1 MKYPNLLENFKK
13 YVQIDTQSDPHS
25 TSVPSTEK
33 QKDLAR
39 LLVEQLLGMGI
50 VDAHMDE
57 KGYVYA
63 TVPASQGLESAPAV
77 CFCAHMDTSP
87 EYSGKGVVPILHENY
102 DGGDIVL
109 PKGDIVLTT
118 KAFGPLKEMTGHT
131 IITSDGSTLLGADNK
146 AGITEIMSAA
156 EHLIQSEVPHAAM
169 KILFTPDE
177 EIGRGA
183 DHVDLDKLGAAFGY
197 TMDGATKGSLEDETF
212 SADGATVVF
221 KGANTHPGFAHK
233 KMANAMKAAG
243 VFLASLPRQEWA
255 PESTKGDQGFVHPYE
270 ITGGV
275 EEVKITMILRSF
287 DSEELA
293 DYAALLSALAK
304 QATKAVKR
312 TSFEIHTTEQYR
324 NMKEVLDQQPHVVEY
339 AERAIE
345 ASGLPLRKSK
355 IRGGTDGSKL
365 SFMGLPCP
373 NIFAGEHAFHSPY
386 EFVSLQDME
395 SATDVIVK
403 LLELVA
409 ADYRAA

>member
-13 YVQIDTQSDPHS
+13 YVQIDTQSDLHS

-39 LLVEQLLGMGI
+39 LLVEQLLEMGI
-50 VDAHMDE
+50 IDAHMDE

-87 EYSGKGVVPILHENY
+87 EYNGKGVVPILHENY

-109 PKGDIVLTT
+109 PKGDVVLTT
-118 KAFGPLKEMTGHT
+118 KAFGPLKEMKGHT

-156 EHLIQSEVPHAAM
+156 EYLMKSEVPHAAM

-287 DSEELA
+287 DSEELV

-312 TSFEIHTTEQYR
+312 TSFEIYTTEQYR
-324 NMKEVLDQQPHVVEY
+324 NMKEVLDEQPHVVKY

-345 ASGLPLRKSK
+345 ATGLPLRKSK

-409 ADYRAA
+409 EDYRAA

>member
-1 MKYPNLLENFKK
+1 MKYKDLVDRFCR

-33 QKDLAR
+33 QKNLGK
-39 LLVEQLLGMGI
+39 LLVDELRELG
-50 VDAHMDE
+50 VSDAHMDE

-63 TVPASQGLESAPAV
+63 TVPASPGYENRPAV

-87 EYSGKGVVPILHENY
+87 EYSGAGVVPLQHSNY
-102 DGGDIVL
+102 DGGEIVL
-109 PKGDIVLTT
+109 PKGSVVLSP
-118 KAFGPLKEMTGHT
+118 KEFGPLKEMGGHT

-146 AGITEIMSAA
+146 AGVAEIMTAA
-156 EHLIQSEVPHAAM
+156 AYLMNHPEVPRTAM

-183 DHVDLDKLGAAFGY
+183 DHVDLEKLGAAWGY

-212 SADGATVVF
+212 SADGATIVF
-221 KGANTHPGFAHK
+221 KGANTHPGFAYK
-233 KMANAMKAAG
+233 KMGNALKAAG
-243 VFLASLPRQEWA
+243 VFLSLLPRQEWS
-255 PESTKGDQGFVHPYE
+255 PESTKGERGFVHPYE
-270 ITGGV
+270 ISGGV
-275 EEVKITMILRSF
+275 EEVRITMILRSF
-287 DSEELA
+287 DTEELEDFA
-293 DYAALLSALAK
+293 QLLEALAK
-304 QATKAVKR
+304 QSVKSVKR
-312 TSFEIHTTEQYR
+312 TQFEMSVQNQYR
-324 NMKEVLDQQPHVVEY
+324 NMKEILDEHPHVVKY

-345 ASGLPLRKSK
+345 ACGLPLRKSK

-386 EFVSLQDME
+386 EFVSVQDME
-395 SATDVIVK
+395 HATDVIIK

-409 ADYRAA
+409 REEV

>member
-118 KAFGPLKEMTGHT
+118 KAFGPLKEMKGHT

-156 EHLIQSEVPHAAM
+156 EHLMQSEVPHAAM

-270 ITGGV
+270 ISGGV

-395 SATDVIVK
+395 TA
-403 LLELVA
+403 
-409 ADYRAA
+409 R

>member
-118 KAFGPLKEMTGHT
+118 KAFGPLKEMKGHT

-156 EHLIQSEVPHAAM
+156 EHLMQSEVPHAAM

-270 ITGGV
+270 ISGGV